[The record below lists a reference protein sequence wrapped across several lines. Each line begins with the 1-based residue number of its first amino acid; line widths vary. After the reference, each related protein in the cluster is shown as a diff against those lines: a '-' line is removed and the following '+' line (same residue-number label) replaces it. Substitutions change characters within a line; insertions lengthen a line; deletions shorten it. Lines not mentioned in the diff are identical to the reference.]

1 MCTHKLSFKISLRK
15 THICNVVVLPP
26 INTFSLSLFHYF
38 LIRIFPLHFIVKQ
51 LKMAQVK
58 SSESSKV
65 KIKSSDG
72 EVFSVDK
79 AIAIMCITLKD
90 MFESLGDFD
99 GDKDDPIPLN
109 VKSDILKKVIAWAT
123 YHKDDPP
130 QTIEDNNNDEYKEKR
145 TDDISTWDADFL
157 KVIIQ
162 F

>member
-1 MCTHKLSFKISLRK
+1 
-15 THICNVVVLPP
+15 
-26 INTFSLSLFHYF
+26 
-38 LIRIFPLHFIVKQ
+38 
-51 LKMAQVK
+51 MAQVK

-72 EVFSVDK
+72 EVFSIDK
-79 AIAIMCITLKD
+79 AIAMMCITLKD

-109 VKSDILKKVIAWAT
+109 VKSDILNKIITWAT

-162 F
+162 L